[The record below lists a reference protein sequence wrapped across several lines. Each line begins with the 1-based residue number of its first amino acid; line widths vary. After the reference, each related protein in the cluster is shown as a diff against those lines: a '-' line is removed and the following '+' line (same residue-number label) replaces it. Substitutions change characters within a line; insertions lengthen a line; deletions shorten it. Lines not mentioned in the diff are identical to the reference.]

1 MALEMFIILIMGA
14 YLMVEVEHD
23 GFWADSGAEREKSG
37 VIALRR
43 LKLGASPD
51 CHRITSLQPN
61 IFHDLTYLSS
71 RAPATW

>member
-1 MALEMFIILIMGA
+1 MALDIFIILIMGA
-14 YLMVEVEHD
+14 YLMVEVKHD
-23 GFWADSGAEREKSG
+23 GFRADSGAERENSG

-61 IFHDLTYLSS
+61 IFHNLTYLSS
-71 RAPATW
+71 LAPVTC